1 MESRLEGALGMELT
15 DLGEIIAERKFV
27 LRNDSGTASE
37 VLVLLGK
44 PQQFPDSTDYYCPC
58 QIKGVGS
65 ERIKYFAGV
74 DAFQALDC
82 TLHALGAELQ
92 HLNHEAN
99 GKISWDA
106 DQSGSLGFPIP
117 D

>member
-1 MESRLEGALGMELT
+1 MKLT
-15 DLGEIIAERKFV
+15 DLSEIIAERKFV
-27 LRNDSGTASE
+27 IRSDSGTEHE

-65 ERIKYFAGV
+65 ERIKYFGGV

-92 HLNHEAN
+92 HLNDEAS

-106 DQSGSLGFPIP
+106 DETGSLGFPIP
-117 D
+117 E

>member
-1 MESRLEGALGMELT
+1 MELT

-44 PQQFPDSTDYYCPC
+44 PQQIPDTTDYYCPS
-58 QIKGVGS
+58 QIKGGGS

-99 GKISWDA
+99 GKISWDE

>member
-1 MESRLEGALGMELT
+1 MELT

-27 LRNDSGTASE
+27 LRGDSGAKHE

-44 PQQFPDSTDYYCPC
+44 PQQFANSTDYYCPY
-58 QIKGVGS
+58 QIKGVGR
-65 ERIKYFAGV
+65 ERIKYCGGV

-92 HLNHEAN
+92 QLNHEAN

-106 DQSGSLGFPIP
+106 DKSGSLGFPIP
-117 D
+117 E